1 MDPGKSWLQTRFK
14 DDGQVYCAGKVSE
27 CENSFD
33 QHGAKVQTECQ
44 SDVAK
49 CEQHFKSDRTEYR
62 YNIGDRHLI
71 VANARQCG
79 TMLLDKCREV
89 LGKGSTS
96 TVAKTRADC
105 KTSLSKTCLD
115 DEKAKK
121 ADLLKHEQGHFDI
134 TNYMAEKALAGLKA
148 KAKKLTLTATACD
161 QEEAS
166 DAVLKVY
173 EELPQMLKDWSKLK
187 DKAQKDYD
195 SQTKNG
201 SERIEQTTWEGIIK
215 GKLKDYD
222 LPTTQT
228 APAPATP
235 AKAPATPTPT
245 KP

>member
-1 MDPGKSWLQTRFK
+1 M
-14 DDGQVYCAGKVSE
+14 
-27 CENSFD
+27 
-33 QHGAKVQTECQ
+33 
-44 SDVAK
+44 
-49 CEQHFKSDRTEYR
+49 
-62 YNIGDRHLI
+62 RHH
-71 VANARQCG
+71 AARQVPG
-79 TMLLDKCREV
+79 GI
-89 LGKGSTS
+89 GKGSTS

-187 DKAQKDYD
+187 DKAQKI
-195 SQTKNG
+195 TIPKPRTVR
-201 SERIEQTTWEGIIK
+201 SESN
-215 GKLKDYD
+215 KL
-222 LPTTQT
+222 PGR
-228 APAPATP
+228 A
-235 AKAPATPTPT
+235 
-245 KP
+245 